1 VTTSKLDA
9 FTVTPMNLATD
20 PYTETTGLP
29 TFSASIAGISSK
41 SPYYYIDFTADSTIV
56 WDSSCT

>member
-1 VTTSKLDA
+1 
-9 FTVTPMNLATD
+9 MNLTTD

-29 TFSASIAGISSK
+29 TFSASIAGISSP

-56 WDSSCT
+56 WDSACT